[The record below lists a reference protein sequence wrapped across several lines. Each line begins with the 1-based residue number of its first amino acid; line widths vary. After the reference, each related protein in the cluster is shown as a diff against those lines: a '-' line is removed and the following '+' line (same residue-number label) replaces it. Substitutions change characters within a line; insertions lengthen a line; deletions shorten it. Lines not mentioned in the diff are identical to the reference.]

1 MKEHWRMKEGF
12 EHTQFTCL
20 CSLGTG
26 ELRQSQNLE
35 SHEYK
40 EDIKITIT
48 TSNNDNCSPLSLTHF
63 KSEILSKTLTTR
75 ENLLQIKL
83 AQIYWKMCL
92 KYISIKS
99 HFFLPF

>member
-1 MKEHWRMKEGF
+1 MKEGF

-75 ENLLQIKL
+75 ENVTNQTGTNLLENVSEVYIDKKSL
-83 AQIYWKMCL
+83 FPPFL
-92 KYISIKS
+92 KG
-99 HFFLPF
+99 L